1 MCYPAA
7 QTHMPS
13 AMPSISD
20 TAHPRRPWLPDVL
33 LVTLVAALFFGF
45 MLGTRE
51 LGVPDEARY
60 SEIPRQMVASGH
72 YITPRLDGVLY
83 FEKPPLF
90 YWLQTVSIHLFGLG
104 QWSMRFWT
112 AFFAVLGCVAVYVT
126 GRVIYSRRT
135 GLLSAMVLGT
145 SLLYFGMG
153 HVVTLDMTVSVL
165 LSLSLFAFLLAHRE
179 PPGRTRRL
187 GMWAAFLFAALATL
201 TKGLIGI
208 VFPMMAIGLWIMVL
222 WDWSILRRMYLPSGF
237 ALFFLVA
244 APWHIAMQLRHPT
257 FLHYYF
263 VRQHFERYLTD
274 VAHRYQPF
282 WYFLPV
288 LLAGVLPW
296 SAFIVQSARSH
307 LRFAWRDRARHA
319 ETLLLVIWVVSIFV
333 FFSASD
339 SKLVPYILP
348 VFPPLAI
355 LIGRYLDDRWGRP
368 LTRAD
373 RWAFR
378 ALAPVGVALGAA
390 AAFVV
395 PATRPSLEP
404 HVLPIAMGALGA
416 TLALASIAAA
426 WAGLRRGFAAGVV
439 TLAAGFSLFLL
450 GVNASAPYLD
460 TRTVKALALK
470 LRPRLTPGAIVACY
484 GWYYQDVPF
493 YLRRRVEVVNYKGEL
508 GYGTTLEKTP
518 WIMRGP
524 AFWRQWNSGR
534 TVYMVTSRPT
544 YERLRRRGIR
554 MFMVA
559 GNRFNVIVGN
569 KAS

>member
-1 MCYPAA
+1 MSLTP
-7 QTHMPS
+7 QTTS
-13 AMPSISD
+13 
-20 TAHPRRPWLPDVL
+20 PRRSWSSDVF
-33 LVTLVAALFFGF
+33 LVTLVAALLFGI
-45 MLGTRE
+45 MLGSRE

-60 SEIPRQMVASGH
+60 SEIPRQMVATGH

-90 YWLQTVSIHLFGLG
+90 YWLQTLSIRVLGLSE
-104 QWSMRFWT
+104 WSMRFWT
-112 AFFAVLGCVAVYVT
+112 AFFAVLGCVAVYAV
-126 GRVIYSRRT
+126 GRSLYGRRA
-135 GLLSAMVLGT
+135 GLLSALVLGT

-153 HVVTLDMTVSVL
+153 HLVTLDMTVSVL
-165 LSLSLFAFLLAHRE
+165 LSLTLFTFMLAHRE
-179 PPGRTRRL
+179 PPGWRRRL
-187 GMWAAFLFAALATL
+187 GMWTAFVLAALATL
-201 TKGLIGI
+201 TKGLIGV
-208 VFPMMAIGLWIMVL
+208 VFPMMAIGLWIIAL
-222 WDWSILRRMYLPSGF
+222 WDWSILRRMYAPTGF

-244 APWHIAMQLRHPT
+244 APWHILVQLKHPT

-282 WYFLPV
+282 WYFLPI
-288 LLAGVLPW
+288 LLAGILPW
-296 SAFIVQSARSH
+296 SAFIVQS
-307 LRFAWRDRARHA
+307 LRFNLRPLWRDRAAHA
-319 ETLLLVIWVVSIFV
+319 ETLLLAIWIGSIFV

-355 LIGRYLDDRWGRP
+355 LIGRYLDARWDEPLGRG
-368 LTRAD
+368 D

-378 ALAPVGVALGAA
+378 AIAPVGLALGAA

-395 PATRPSLEP
+395 PATRPSLDP
-404 HVLPIAMGALGA
+404 HAMAIAMGVLGA
-416 TLALASIAAA
+416 TLALTSVAAS
-426 WAGLRRGFAAGVV
+426 WAGLKRGLAAGVF

-450 GVNASAPYLD
+450 GVNATAPYLD
-460 TRTVKALALK
+460 TRSVKTLALK
-470 LRPRLTPGAIVACY
+470 LRPLLTPKAIVACY

-493 YLRRRVEVVNYKGEL
+493 YLRRRVEIVNYKGEL

-518 WIMRGP
+518 WVMRGP
-524 AFWRQWNSGR
+524 AFWRQWDSNR

-544 YERLRRRGIR
+544 YQSLRKRGVR
-554 MFMVA
+554 MYMVV
-559 GNRFNVIVGN
+559 GNHFNVIVGN

>member
-1 MCYPAA
+1 MSLRPE
-7 QTHMPS
+7 T
-13 AMPSISD
+13 
-20 TAHPRRPWLPDVL
+20 TRPRHSWLSDVL
-33 LVTLVAALFFGF
+33 LVTFGAALLYGI

-60 SEIPRQMVASGH
+60 SEIPREMVASGH

-90 YWLQTVSIHLFGLG
+90 YWLQTASIHLMGLS

-112 AFFAVLGCVAVYVT
+112 AFFAVLGCVAVYAT
-126 GRVIYSRRT
+126 GRALYNRRT

-153 HVVTLDMTVSVL
+153 HIVTLDMTVSVL
-165 LSLSLFAFLLAHRE
+165 LSLSLFAFMLAERE
-179 PPGRTRRL
+179 PPGLRRRL
-187 GMWAAFLFAALATL
+187 GMWAAFLWAALATL

-208 VFPMMAIGLWIMVL
+208 VFPMMAIGLWIIAL
-222 WDWSILRRMYLPSGF
+222 WDWSILKRMYLPTGF
-237 ALFFLVA
+237 ALFLLVA
-244 APWHIAMQLRHPT
+244 APWHILMQLRHPT

-263 VRQHFERYLTD
+263 VRQHFERYLTH

-282 WYFLPV
+282 WYFLPI

-296 SAFIVQSARSH
+296 TAFIVQAARFNLS
-307 LRFAWRDRARHA
+307 FAWRDRRRHA
-319 ETLLLVIWVVSIFV
+319 ETLLLVIWVASIFA

-355 LIGRYLDDRWGRP
+355 LIGRYLDARWDQALGRG
-368 LTRAD
+368 D

-378 ALAPVGVALGAA
+378 MVAPAGLALGAA

-404 HVLPIAMGALGA
+404 HTMALAMGLLGA
-416 TLALASIAAA
+416 TLAITAVAAS
-426 WAGLRRGFAAGVV
+426 WAGLTRGLRAGAVA
-439 TLAAGFSLFLL
+439 LALGFSVFLL
-450 GVNASAPYLD
+450 GVNASATYLD
-460 TRTVKALALK
+460 TRTVKTLILT
-470 LRPRLTPGAIVACY
+470 LRPRLTPSAIVACY

-493 YLRRRVEVVNYKGEL
+493 YLRRRVEVVDYKGEL

-524 AFWRQWNSGR
+524 AFWRQWDSNR
-534 TVYMVTSRPT
+534 PVYMVTSRPT
-544 YERLRRRGIR
+544 YERLRQRGIDMR
-554 MFMVA
+554 MVA
-559 GNRFNVIVGN
+559 GNAFNVVVGN

>member
-1 MCYPAA
+1 M
-7 QTHMPS
+7 S
-13 AMPSISD
+13 SIPDTTRPRPHWLSD
-20 TAHPRRPWLPDVL
+20 VV
-33 LVTLVAALFFGF
+33 LVTFVAAVFFGI

-60 SEIPRQMVASGH
+60 SEIPREMVASGH

-90 YWLQTVSIHLFGLG
+90 YWLQTVSIHLFGLN

-126 GRVIYSRRT
+126 GRSLYNRRT
-135 GLLSAMVLGT
+135 GLLSALVLGT

-153 HVVTLDMTVSVL
+153 HIVTLDMTVSVL
-165 LSLSLFAFLLAHRE
+165 VSLSLFAFMLAYRA
-179 PPGRTRRL
+179 PPGPARRW
-187 GMWAAFLFAALATL
+187 GMWAAFLWAALATL

-208 VFPMMAIGLWIMVL
+208 VFPMMAIGLWIIAL
-222 WDWSILRRMYLPSGF
+222 WDWPILKRMYLPTGF
-237 ALFFLVA
+237 ALFLLVA
-244 APWHIAMQLRHPT
+244 APWHVLMQLRHPT

-263 VRQHFERYLTD
+263 VRQHFERYLTS

-282 WYFLPV
+282 WYFLPI
-288 LLAGVLPW
+288 LLAGILPW
-296 SAFIVQSARSH
+296 TAFIVQAARLH
-307 LRFAWRDRARHA
+307 LGFAWRDRRRHA

-355 LIGRYLDDRWGRP
+355 LIGRYLDDRWDKALG
-368 LTRAD
+368 RAD

-378 ALAPVGVALGAA
+378 AIAPVGTALGAA
-390 AAFVV
+390 AAFIV

-404 HVLPIAMGALGA
+404 HTMTIAMEVLGA
-416 TLALASIAAA
+416 TLALSAIAAT
-426 WAGLRRGFAAGVV
+426 WAGLRRGFASGVV
-439 TLAAGFSLFLL
+439 VLAIGFSLFLL

-460 TRTVKALALK
+460 TRTVKALVLR
-470 LRPRLTPGAIVACY
+470 LRPRLTPNAIVACY

-524 AFWRQWNSGR
+524 AFWRQWDSDR
-534 TVYMVTSRPT
+534 AVYMVTSRPT
-544 YERLRRRGIR
+544 YERLRARGIP
-554 MFMVA
+554 MHMVA
-559 GNRFNVIVGN
+559 QNAFNVVVGN

>member
-1 MCYPAA
+1 MSLTPH
-7 QTHMPS
+7 TTS
-13 AMPSISD
+13 
-20 TAHPRRPWLPDVL
+20 PRRSWSSDIF
-33 LVTLVAALFFGF
+33 LVTFVAALLFGI
-45 MLGTRE
+45 MLGSRE

-90 YWLQTVSIHLFGLG
+90 YWLQTLSIRVLGLSE
-104 QWSMRFWT
+104 WSMRFWT
-112 AFFAVLGCVAVYVT
+112 AFFAVLGCVAVYAA
-126 GRVIYSRRT
+126 GRSLYGRRA
-135 GLLSAMVLGT
+135 GLLSALVLGT

-165 LSLSLFAFLLAHRE
+165 LSLTLFAFLFAHRE
-179 PPGRTRRL
+179 PPGWRRRL
-187 GMWAAFLFAALATL
+187 GMWAAFFLAALATL
-201 TKGLIGI
+201 TKGLIGV
-208 VFPMMAIGLWIMVL
+208 VFPMMAIGLWIMAL
-222 WDWSILRRMYLPSGF
+222 WDWPILRRMYVLTGF
-237 ALFFLVA
+237 CLFFLVA
-244 APWHIAMQLRHPT
+244 APWHILVQLKHPT

-263 VRQHFERYLTD
+263 IRQHFERYLTD

-282 WYFLPV
+282 WYFLPI
-288 LLAGVLPW
+288 LLAGILPW
-296 SAFIVQSARSH
+296 SAFIVQS
-307 LRFAWRDRARHA
+307 LRFNLAPAWRDRAAHA
-319 ETLLLVIWVVSIFV
+319 ETLLLAIWVGSIFV

-355 LIGRYLDDRWGRP
+355 LIGRYLDARWDQPLGRG
-368 LTRAD
+368 D

-378 ALAPVGVALGAA
+378 VIAPVGVALGAA
-390 AAFVV
+390 TAFVV
-395 PATRPSLEP
+395 PATRPSLDP
-404 HVLPIAMGALGA
+404 HAMAIAMAMLGA
-416 TLALASIAAA
+416 ILALTSVAAS
-426 WAGLRRGFAAGVV
+426 WAGLRRGLAVGVC

-460 TRTVKALALK
+460 TRSVKTLALK
-470 LRPRLTPGAIVACY
+470 LRPLLTPQAIVACY

-493 YLRRRVEVVNYKGEL
+493 YLRRRVEIVNYKGEL

-518 WIMRGP
+518 WVMRGP
-524 AFWRQWNSGR
+524 AFWRQWDSHR
-534 TVYMVTSRPT
+534 TVYMVTSRST
-544 YERLRRRGIR
+544 YQNLRKRGIR
-554 MFMVA
+554 MHMVA